1 MEGAINQKINHS
13 TKDLHVQ
20 ILELEKVITGL
31 ILTPSIAKIILAH
44 PEYFIYLEIFLCSPV
59 LKEVHD
65 FRPIG
70 IDYFTLE
77 ELQIDL
83 SYLKYF
89 IDNKLDYSNK
99 TDNPSIQFSLL
110 CYSIEKL
117 IDLKIRLLVKGE
129 ANAILK
135 SITWIRH
142 KLLSL

>member
-1 MEGAINQKINHS
+1 MELGKPTINHP
-13 TKDLHVQ
+13 TKDLHQQ
-20 ILELEKVITGL
+20 ISELEKAIKGL
-31 ILTPSIAKIILAH
+31 ILTPNINKIILAH
-44 PEYFIYLEIFLCSPV
+44 PEYFIYLEIFLRFPV
-59 LKEVHD
+59 LKVVND

-70 IDYFTLE
+70 IDYFTLK

-99 TDNPSIQFSLL
+99 ADETSIQFSLL
-110 CYSIEKL
+110 CDSMEKL
-117 IDLKIRLLVKGE
+117 VDLKIRLLVKGE

-135 SITWIRH
+135 SITWIRY